1 MTDAIL
7 VTGGAGFI
15 GSHVVDALLADERFA
30 GMRIVVVD
38 DLSGGSLDN
47 VPETW
52 RVTFYRGDIG
62 RHEFIDTLFASFR
75 FRYVFHF
82 AAYAAEGLSP
92 FVRRFNYQN
101 NLIGSVNLIN
111 AAIRHGVERFV
122 FTSSAAVYGHD
133 AHQADECDVA
143 IPIDPYGVAKLAV
156 EMDLRCAAESHGLDF
171 TILRPHNVYGERQN
185 LDDPYRNVLGIFM
198 RQCLDGVPMTIFGD
212 GQQTRQFSHIGD
224 VAPLIAESAIRDDC
238 KNEVINIGSDDATS
252 VNTIAMM
259 VGDAMGGSGSIERL
273 PPRHEARAV
282 TLCHGRAK
290 AIFGEY
296 AKTPLERG
304 IERMA
309 AWAKTAK
316 RKTPVLPGVEVERGL
331 PPSWQRVG
339 GLISCRFR
347 PR

>member
-1 MTDAIL
+1 MTQDAIL

-30 GMRIVVVD
+30 DYRIVIVD
-38 DLSGGSLDN
+38 NMTGGSLDN
-47 VPETW
+47 LPAGSD
-52 RVTFYRGDIG
+52 RVHTYRMSIEKPGFAE
-62 RHEFIDTLFASFR
+62 HLFEHWR

-101 NLIGSVNLIN
+101 NLVNSVILIN
-111 AAIRHGVERFV
+111 ESIRYGVERFV

-133 AHQADECDVA
+133 AYHA
-143 IPIDPYGVAKLAV
+143 IESEAATPIDPYGVAKLAV
-156 EMDLRCAAESHGLDF
+156 EMDLRCAAESHGLAY
-171 TILRPHNVYGERQN
+171 TIFRPHNVYGERQN
-185 LDDPYRNVLGIFM
+185 LGDPYRNVLGIFM
-198 RQCLDGVPMTIFGD
+198 RQCLDGQPMTIFGD
-212 GQQTRQFSHIGD
+212 GMQTRQFSYVGD
-224 VAPLIAESAIRDDC
+224 VAPLIAESAIRNDC
-238 KNEVINIGSDDATS
+238 KGETINIGSDS
-252 VNTIAMM
+252 VVSINTLAMM
-259 VGDAMGGSGSIERL
+259 VGDAMCGSGSIERL

-290 AIFGEY
+290 GIFGEY
-296 AKTPLERG
+296 ATTPLACG

-331 PPSWQRVG
+331 PAAWR
-339 GLISCRFR
+339 R
-347 PR
+347 